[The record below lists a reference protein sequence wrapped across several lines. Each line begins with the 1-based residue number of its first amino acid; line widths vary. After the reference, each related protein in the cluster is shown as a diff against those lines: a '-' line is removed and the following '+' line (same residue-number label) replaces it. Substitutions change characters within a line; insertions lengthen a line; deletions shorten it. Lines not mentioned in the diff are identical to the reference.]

1 MKRLIAASAVG
12 ALAVAAAFAN
22 PAEALDKDGNIVV
35 GYAGSSSGWMQNY
48 SVPPTKAGE
57 IMIEELNAAGGL
69 LGKKIVTVYADGKTD
84 RVESAKAGQTV
95 VDEGADLVMVDC
107 DYDFGAPAALAAQ
120 NAGKISIFLC
130 AESALAGIEG
140 VGPFSFS
147 GSVLAAVQGA
157 IIAEWG
163 FKKKGWKTA
172 YILLDDVLEYNK
184 GICYGFDWMW
194 RKLGGEILG
203 HDVFKNEDPSIAPQ
217 ITRIKG
223 LEKQPDMIEMC
234 TYIPGGA
241 SAIKQIR
248 AAGIDTPIGEGSS
261 MTGSHWHNCCPNLSG
276 VYVPEQGSI
285 YGDDP
290 NPKVEE
296 FNKKFEG
303 KTGAR
308 PESQYVYPGY
318 VGIYV
323 WALAVKRANSIDA
336 AAVVAEMEKMREEP
350 TLFGPRTFTNT
361 LHHQNQAEMR
371 IIGVENGKAG
381 VADVWKLSEPVPT
394 EVLFGQEYKY

>member
-1 MKRLIAASAVG
+1 MKKWIAAAAVG
-12 ALAVAAAFAN
+12 AFALGGVVAHSAN
-22 PAEALDKDGNIVV
+22 AMDKEGNIVV

-48 SVPPTKAGE
+48 SVPPTNAGL

-69 LGKKIVTVYADGKTD
+69 LGKKVVPIFADGKTD

-95 VDEGADLVMVDC
+95 VDQGADLVMVDC
-107 DYDFGAPAALAAQ
+107 DYDFGAPAALAAE
-120 NAGKISIFLC
+120 NAKKISIFLC
-130 AESALAGIEG
+130 AESALAGIDG
-140 VGPFSFS
+140 VGPHSFS

-163 FKKKGWKTA
+163 FKKKGWKSA

-194 RKLGGEILG
+194 KKLGGKILG

-223 LEKQPDMIEMC
+223 LKEQPDLIEMC
-234 TYIPGGA
+234 SYVPGGA

-248 AAGIDTPIGEGSS
+248 AAGINAALGQGSS
-261 MTGSHWHNCCPNLSG
+261 MTGSHWWECCPNLTG
-276 VYVPEQGSI
+276 VYIPEQGSI

-296 FNKKFEG
+296 FNKLYAK
-303 KTGAR
+303 KYGAR
-308 PESQYVYPGY
+308 PESQYMYPGY

-323 WALAVKRANSIDA
+323 WSLAVKRAGTIDA
-336 AAVVAEMEKMREEP
+336 DKVVAEMEKMKDEP
-350 TLFGPRTFTNT
+350 TLFGPRTFTNK
-361 LHHQNQAEMR
+361 LHHQNIAEMR
-371 IIGVENGKAG
+371 VIEVTAGKG
-381 VADVWKLSEPVPT
+381 HVAEVWKLTEAVPQN
-394 EVLFGQEYKY
+394 VFMGQEYKY

>member
-1 MKRLIAASAVG
+1 MKRILAAAGIG
-12 ALAVAAAFAN
+12 ALAVAGAYAG
-22 PAEALDKDGNIVV
+22 PAQALDKDGNIVV

-48 SVPPTKAGE
+48 SVPPTRAGE

-69 LGKKIVTVYADGKTD
+69 LGKKVVTVYADGKTD
-84 RVESAKAGQTV
+84 RVESAKAGQSV
-95 VDEGADLVMVDC
+95 VDQGADLVMVDC

-203 HDVFKNEDPSIAPQ
+203 HDVFKNEDPSIAAQ
-217 ITRIKG
+217 ITR
-223 LEKQPDMIEMC
+223 
-234 TYIPGGA
+234 
-241 SAIKQIR
+241 
-248 AAGIDTPIGEGSS
+248 
-261 MTGSHWHNCCPNLSG
+261 
-276 VYVPEQGSI
+276 
-285 YGDDP
+285 
-290 NPKVEE
+290 
-296 FNKKFEG
+296 
-303 KTGAR
+303 
-308 PESQYVYPGY
+308 
-318 VGIYV
+318 
-323 WALAVKRANSIDA
+323 
-336 AAVVAEMEKMREEP
+336 
-350 TLFGPRTFTNT
+350 
-361 LHHQNQAEMR
+361 
-371 IIGVENGKAG
+371 
-381 VADVWKLSEPVPT
+381 
-394 EVLFGQEYKY
+394 

>member
-1 MKRLIAASAVG
+1 MKRLYTIVAVS
-12 ALAVAAAFAN
+12 ALAAGGAFAN
-22 PAEALDKDGNIVV
+22 PAAALDKDGNIVV
-35 GYAGSSSGWMQNY
+35 GYARSSSGWMQNY

-69 LGKKIVTVYADGKTD
+69 LGKKIVTVYADAKTD

-95 VDEGADLVMVDC
+95 VDQGADLVMVDC
-107 DYDFGAPAALAAQ
+107 DYDFGAPAALAAE
-120 NAGKISIFLC
+120 NAKLISIFLC

-140 VGPFSFS
+140 VGPHSFS

-157 IIAEWG
+157 IMAEWG
-163 FKKKGWKTA
+163 FKKRGWKTA

-184 GICYGFDWMW
+184 GICFGFDWMW

-203 HDVFKNEDPSIAPQ
+203 HDVFKNEDPSIAAQ

-223 LEKQPDMIEMC
+223 LAKAPDFIQMC
-234 TYIPGGA
+234 TYVPGGA
-241 SAIKQIR
+241 SAVKQIR
-248 AAGIDTPIGEGSS
+248 AAGINTPLGQGSS
-261 MTGSHWHNCCPNLSG
+261 MTGSHWHNCCPNLTD
-276 VYVPEQGSI
+276 VYIPEQGSI

-296 FNKKFEG
+296 FNKKFE
-303 KTGAR
+303 KNTGAR

-323 WALAVKRANSIDA
+323 WALAVKRANTLDA
-336 AAVVAEMEKMREEP
+336 GAVVAEMEKMRDEP

-361 LHHQNQAEMR
+361 LHHQNKAEMR
-371 IIGVENGKAG
+371 IMGVMNGKAG
-381 VADVWKLSEPVPT
+381 VADVWKLSEAVPT